1 MSKLL
6 KIILRIILLDYS
18 TKPNL
23 NQTQTDEGETILQSD
38 RCWEEALLVAMYDE
52 NARWYLDHYGSCQYE
67 SRRYG

>member
-6 KIILRIILLDYS
+6 KIILRIVLLGQS
-18 TKPNL
+18 AKPTL
-23 NQTQTDEGETILQSD
+23 NQIQIDESQATLQFD
-38 RCWEEALLVAMYDE
+38 RCWEEALLAAMYDE